1 MTDNFERE
9 RAVAWLHNDVFR
21 LSQKRW
27 NRVLKDSGAGLTA
40 AQSRILTILERS
52 AGLTQTELAE
62 EAEMEKA
69 PLGRLL
75 DRMEEIGLI
84 ERRAD
89 PEDRRVRR
97 VYQSAGVD
105 KLEVPVWLAARRMLE
120 ISLADF
126 SEEDITAMINLLRRM
141 KKNLLHA
148 DMTDQMS
155 RQAAQGEREPLDL
168 PERQGDATAQR
179 P

>member
-9 RAVAWLHNDVFR
+9 RAVAWLHHDVFR
-21 LSQKRW
+21 LSQKLW
-27 NRVLKDSGAGLTA
+27 NRVLKDSGVGLTA
-40 AQSRILTILERS
+40 PQSRILSILERS
-52 AGLTQTELAE
+52 GGLTQTELAE

-75 DRMEEIGLI
+75 DRMEELNLI

-89 PEDRRVRR
+89 PKDRRVRR
-97 VYQSAGVD
+97 VYQSDGVD

-126 SEEDITAMINLLRRM
+126 SEEDVAVMVNLLRRM
-141 KKNLLHA
+141 KKNLIHA
-148 DMTDQMS
+148 DMADQLA
-155 RQAAQGEREPLDL
+155 RQTAGGEPDIEPEDM
-168 PERQGDATAQR
+168 ETAPAPR
-179 P
+179 S